1 MFGRRS
7 RDGQKQS
14 RKERLGIEDRS
25 LLSRLRNDDEPS
37 LPDRLKDQQ
46 ERRRPE
52 RHRGRSPARP
62 EVPAADDGRFAR
74 DASEPLQRVQSPGN
88 ASAADR
94 ERKRLTEQILDL
106 NRRAAGSAP
115 PKPREREAGPL
126 ANLSP
131 LDLLAIAV
139 GQREPDE
146 ETRLKREEEQL
157 RRISVVAFVGSSGT
171 GKSTR
176 AVNVAHREHI
186 DYIIDDGLLIYG
198 SRIVAGTSAKRAPT
212 RMESVRQALFSHE
225 TRSATMRR
233 ALVEQAPDQLMIL
246 GTSDGMIEKI
256 CDNLHLRRPDRV
268 IRIEDVSTEEER
280 HLAQSI
286 RITQGQH
293 TIPVPSLEIK
303 HEFSGSFA
311 EPLWR
316 LRTRFGSGRSG
327 QTLPPAGTSPGMDG
341 RTVVRPTFSTR
352 GSYSISD
359 EALKSL
365 ARLSAAEVEGLSSV
379 VDIDIRTESYG
390 VVIDAELALVYG
402 YTAQTVMQASQLA
415 IKENIETLTSINVLL
430 INVSA
435 RKVVLDSAKQARPG
449 LGTPV

>member
-1 MFGRRS
+1 MFGRRP
-7 RDGQKQS
+7 RDRKKLS

-25 LLSRLRNDDEPS
+25 LLSRLRNDDGPS
-37 LPDRLKDQQ
+37 LPDRIKDQK
-46 ERRRPE
+46 ERRGPE
-52 RHRGRSPARP
+52 LQKKREDTSAEETP
-62 EVPAADDGRFAR
+62 RFAR
-74 DASEPLQRVQSPGN
+74 DTSEPLRHFRVTEESPS
-88 ASAADR
+88 ASQ

-106 NRRAAGSAP
+106 DRRGSGSAP

-225 TRSATMRR
+225 TRAATMRR
-233 ALVEQAPDQLMIL
+233 ALVEQAPDQLMVL

-256 CDNLHLRRPDRV
+256 CDNLHLRRPDRL

-311 EPLWR
+311 EPLSR
-316 LRTRFGSGRSG
+316 LRSRFGSGRSG
-327 QTLPPAGTSPGMDG
+327 QSGQSLPPAGTSPGMDG

-390 VVIDAELALVYG
+390 VVIDVELALVYG
-402 YTAQTVMQASQLA
+402 YTAHTVMQASQLA

-435 RKVVLDSAKQARPG
+435 RKVVLDSAKQTRSVQRAP
-449 LGTPV
+449 L